1 MKISVPIAAL
11 ALLAATPAWAQTGAP
26 APQPRQGEIVIM
38 KVDTVRLA
46 SAYRGSKVIGAT
58 VRNDANET
66 VGKVDDIIIRPDDRV
81 LFAVLSVGGFLGMGD
96 RLVVVPYE
104 QLRFDGED
112 KAVLAGATKEGLKQL
127 PEFKYRAGG

>member
-1 MKISVPIAAL
+1 MKISVPLAAL
-11 ALLAATPAWAQTGAP
+11 SLLVAAPAWAQTGAP

-38 KVDTVRLA
+38 KVDTIRLA

-58 VRNDANET
+58 VRNDANES
-66 VGKVDDIIIRPDDRV
+66 VGKVDDIIIGEDGKSPFV
-81 LFAVLSVGGFLGMGD
+81 VLSVGGFLGMGD

-104 QLRFDGED
+104 QLSFDGED
-112 KAVLAGATKEGLKQL
+112 KAVLPGATKEGLKQL